1 MDLLTVDGRWRNLIC
16 PHQRNRF
23 NSRRTEKRIQDT
35 KLSIHIYPQHIS
47 TKGLLPLGDLDIKE
61 KNMIK
66 ILVNKCKT
74 CMPDQ
79 QQQKNNNIMCKKKCV
94 YNFDEKKKS
103 KSSNSTE
110 YHVF

>member
-1 MDLLTVDGRWRNLIC
+1 M
-16 PHQRNRF
+16 
-23 NSRRTEKRIQDT
+23 
-35 KLSIHIYPQHIS
+35 SIHIYPQHIS

-79 QQQKNNNIMCKKKCV
+79 QQQKNNNIMCKKKMRLQ
-94 YNFDEKKKS
+94 FWREKKIKA
-103 KSSNSTE
+103 K
-110 YHVF
+110 